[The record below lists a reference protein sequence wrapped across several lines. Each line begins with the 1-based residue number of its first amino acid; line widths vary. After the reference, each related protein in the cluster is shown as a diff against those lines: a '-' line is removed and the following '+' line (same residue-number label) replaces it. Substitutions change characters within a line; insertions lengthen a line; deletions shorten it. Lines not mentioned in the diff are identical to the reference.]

1 LYYYSKTVKFLAVT
15 FLKALKILERREKMS
30 LMHVDDSNFEEEVIK
45 SEKPTL
51 VDFWAPWCGPCQ
63 AIGPIVEEL
72 AEEYQG
78 KAKIVKLNVD
88 NAPVTAAKYGVRGI
102 PTLMLF
108 KNRELQ
114 DTIVGLTSKDRLED
128 LLKKS
133 L

>member
-1 LYYYSKTVKFLAVT
+1 
-15 FLKALKILERREKMS
+15 M
-30 LMHVDDSNFEEEVIK
+30 
-45 SEKPTL
+45 
-51 VDFWAPWCGPCQ
+51 
-63 AIGPIVEEL
+63 EEL

-78 KAKIVKLNVD
+78 RAKIVKLNVD
-88 NAPVTAAKYGVRGI
+88 NAPVTATKYGVRGI

-108 KNRELQ
+108 KGSELK

>member
-1 LYYYSKTVKFLAVT
+1 
-15 FLKALKILERREKMS
+15 MS
-30 LMHVDDSNFEEEVIK
+30 LIHVDDSNFEEEVIK

-72 AEEYQG
+72 AEEYLDR
-78 KAKIVKLNVD
+78 AKIVKLNVD

-108 KNRELQ
+108 KGSELQ

-128 LLKKS
+128 FLKKS
-133 L
+133 F

>member
-1 LYYYSKTVKFLAVT
+1 
-15 FLKALKILERREKMS
+15 MS
-30 LMHVDDSNFEEEVIK
+30 LIHVDDSNFEEEVIK
-45 SEKPTL
+45 SDKPTL

-63 AIGPIVEEL
+63 TIGPIVEEL

-88 NAPVTAAKYGVRGI
+88 NAPVTAAKYGIRGI

-108 KNRELQ
+108 KGSELQ
-114 DTIVGLTSKDRLED
+114 ETIVGLTSKDRLED

>member
-1 LYYYSKTVKFLAVT
+1 
-15 FLKALKILERREKMS
+15 MS
-30 LMHVDDSNFEEEVIK
+30 LIHVDDSNFEEEVLK

-108 KNRELQ
+108 KGSELQ
-114 DTIVGLTSKDRLED
+114 DTIIGLTSKDRLED